1 MPTCKTN
8 HRRDFLSSL
17 LELDIAIFISFCDA
31 ATRTGSF
38 FWVSFPLISL
48 DVNWRGRRD
57 VKAHIIHL
65 NHKERVRSISITN
78 PVQTSSTRALCARRL
93 DLVPTSFSP
102 YVTTIIYLFFCL
114 FYFFFY
120 FNADIDLCS
129 GRYGVYNDEKVT

>member
-1 MPTCKTN
+1 MTQPHTQVV
-8 HRRDFLSSL
+8 F
-17 LELDIAIFISFCDA
+17 
-31 ATRTGSF
+31 G
-38 FWVSFPLISL
+38 VSFPLISL
-48 DVNWRGRRD
+48 DVNWRGRHD

-120 FNADIDLCS
+120 FNADIDLCN
-129 GRYGVYNDEKVT
+129 GKYGVYNDEKVT